1 MKTEDKILSALEEV
15 IDPEVGVN
23 IVDLGLIYDVSVN
36 EKGKARIEM
45 TLTVPEC
52 PLADQIVDNVKR
64 VSAQTPGVKE
74 VEVQLVWEPKW
85 TPARMNDQARE
96 EIRSRQTLMT

>member
-23 IVDLGLIYDVSVN
+23 IVDLGLIYDVTVN
-36 EKGKARIEM
+36 EMGKARIEM